1 MNIEISTAS
10 VNAALRH
17 VYSIAGAAI
26 ATLAIVG
33 MSQGDQ
39 TALGQAVHQIGDGF
53 ASIVA
58 GVSTLIPIIS
68 ALFAAR
74 KASAPQQAASIA
86 QTDGLKVVPTSAAG
100 VAILDAMPTA
110 AKEANQ

>member
-17 VYSIAGAAI
+17 VYTALGTGIAV
-26 ATLAIVG
+26 LAVVG

-39 TALGQAVHQIGDGF
+39 TALGTAVHQIGDGL

-58 GVSTLIPIIS
+58 GVTTLIPIIS

-86 QTDGLKVVPTSAAG
+86 QTDGLKVVPTSFAG
-100 VAILDAMPTA
+100 QKILDSMPDA
-110 AKEANQ
+110 AKEANK